1 MINQPLHSNPGSL
14 QRAFSTVNVMQN
26 WFSDF
31 YFEIL
36 TEQKLKRYPWLFFV
50 MTWNP
55 VHMSTQYTFIV
66 YKKRM
71 NRETF
76 CNSCTSLVTDE
87 SEMNTNAL
95 FTDAF
100 FTGIYLPSQCINS
113 AIWKS
118 VAVFYRCNSYQEV
131 LFCLIDSHI
140 IQLGPTFP
148 PHTFYS
154 VFPDLHVSPFKT
166 RI

>member
-14 QRAFSTVNVMQN
+14 QRAFSTVNIMQN

-36 TEQKLKRYPWLFFV
+36 TKQKLKRYPWLFFV
-50 MTWNP
+50 TKP
-55 VHMSTQYTFIV
+55 STYE
-66 YKKRM
+66 KH
-71 NRETF
+71 
-76 CNSCTSLVTDE
+76 S
-87 SEMNTNAL
+87 L
-95 FTDAF
+95 FTKKEWIGKHFVITVLPWWLMSQRWTRTLCSLMLF